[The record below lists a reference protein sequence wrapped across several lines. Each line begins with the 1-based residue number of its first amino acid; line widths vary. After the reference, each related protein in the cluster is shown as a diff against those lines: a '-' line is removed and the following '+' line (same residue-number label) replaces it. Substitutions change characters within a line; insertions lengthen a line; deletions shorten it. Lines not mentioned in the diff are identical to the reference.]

1 MSATSHQPTIAI
13 IGSGFGGLGMAIRL
27 KKAGIHSF
35 AIYSKADDVGGVWY
49 DNSYPGAAC
58 DVASSLYSYSFE
70 RHFDWSRTHG
80 TQPEII
86 AYLKHCVEK
95 YGLRPHLHF
104 ETEINALA
112 FDAERAIWR
121 LAATDGRKFEARVV
135 VSACGLF
142 NQPACPELA
151 GIADFRGARFHSA
164 NWDHGC
170 DLRGK
175 RVAVIG
181 TGCSA
186 AQFVPEIVEQ
196 VERLVMFLRTPQY
209 IVPKQEKE
217 FTAAERRSY
226 TRFPLLRSL
235 ERLRTYVSFE
245 RRFRVQTDETVR
257 AKTEQAALAFLAS
270 QVSDPAKREK
280 LTPTYRFGCKRTIQ
294 SNTYLKAL
302 DRAHVEIVRA
312 DIARVLP
319 DGILTEDGK
328 KHELDV
334 LIYGTGFKPSDYLS
348 FLRVAGRDGRPLAD
362 AWRDGAEAYLGITV
376 SGFPNFFMLY
386 GPNTNTATS
395 IIFMLETQMAYIV
408 KCIRRLRTVR
418 ALEVRPDVQARF
430 NEELQRALR
439 TTAWGS
445 GCNSYFRHAAG
456 RIVTQWPKPSR
467 VYRWLARKARAR
479 DFSVT
484 P

>member
-1 MSATSHQPTIAI
+1 MIAI
-13 IGSGFGGLGMAIRL
+13 IGTGFGGIGMAIRL
-27 KKAGIHSF
+27 KQAGIAPF

-70 RHFDWSRTHG
+70 KHFDWSRSHG

-86 AYLKHCVEK
+86 AYLRHCVEK
-95 YGLRPHLHF
+95 YGLRPHIHF
-104 ETEINALA
+104 NTEIESLA
-112 FDAERAIWR
+112 FNEARATWR
-121 LAATDGRKFEARVV
+121 LSATDGRRFEARIV

-142 NQPACPELA
+142 NQPAYPELE
-151 GIADFRGARFHSA
+151 GQGDFRGARFHSA
-164 NWDHGC
+164 DWDHGC

-186 AQFVPEIVEQ
+186 AQFVPEIVDR
-196 VERLVMFLRTPQY
+196 VDRLVMFLRTPQY

-217 FTAAERRSY
+217 FSAAERRGY
-226 TRFPLLRSL
+226 QRFPLLRTW

-245 RRFRVQTDETVR
+245 RRFRVQTDETFR
-257 AKTEQAALAFLAS
+257 SQAEQAALAFLAS
-270 QVSDPAKREK
+270 QVGDPDKRAK
-280 LTPTYRFGCKRTIQ
+280 LTPSYRFGCKRTIQ

-302 DRAHVEIVRA
+302 DRAHVEIVRTG
-312 DIARVLP
+312 IARVLP
-319 DGILTEDGK
+319 EGILTADGTR
-328 KHELDV
+328 HEFDAI
-334 LIYGTGFKPSDYLS
+334 IYGTGFKPSAYLS
-348 FLRVAGRDGRPLAD
+348 FLRVVGRGGRTLAE
-362 AWRDGAEAYLGITV
+362 AWRDGAEAYLGMTV

-395 IIFMLETQMAYIV
+395 IIFMLETQMAYIL
-408 KCIRRLRTVR
+408 KCIRRLETGARAMEVR
-418 ALEVRPDVQARF
+418 ADVQARF
-430 NEELQRALR
+430 NDALQHALR
-439 TTAWGS
+439 GTAWGS
-445 GCNSYFRHAAG
+445 GCQSYFRTAAG

-467 VYRWLARKARAR
+467 VYRWLTRKVRGR
-479 DFSVT
+479 DFSFI